1 MRLFSIRK
9 AAVATACATASL
21 GGLAMGASR
30 AVATTTSTTSSTTTL
45 LPSITTTSTTS
56 STTTP
61 LSGAAA
67 PTVTAVNPNQG
78 PTKGGTAVT
87 VSGTGFEPAGVPGV
101 LSVDFGSTPGT
112 QVAVQSDS
120 QLTVVS
126 PSKTAGTF
134 DVTVTTA
141 LGTSTTGPADRFLFV
156 APLPVVS
163 SLSPSTGSTSGG
175 SVVTIVGT
183 GFSFATAVDFGNTA
197 AQSFQVISDTE
208 ITATSPA
215 GSGSVYITVTTA
227 GGVSQAG
234 TQSQFTYVSQGSTSV
249 NGVSPSQGTTAGG
262 TTVTVTG
269 SGFELGTSPDVIA
282 VDFGSTPGTQV
293 AVQSDSQLTVVSPE
307 EVPGIVNVTVQTAT
321 GTSPTGSGDAY
332 SFIAPTPTVSGLSPA
347 TGSASGGTTVTVT
360 GSGFEP
366 GGVDGVRA
374 VDFGSVAGSAI
385 TVVSDTQLTAVSPS
399 EPAGTVD
406 VTVSTSGGTSGTSAG
421 DKFTFTAST
430 PPPSTTGGYWMVAG
444 DGGIFTFGTAGF
456 FGSMGGTKLV
466 APVVSMAATPD
477 GKGYWMVGADGGVFT
492 FGDAPYEGS
501 TGQLNPGQAPGGA
514 NAVTPAKPIVSMAA
528 TPDGKGYWMVGADGG
543 VFTFGDALYFGS
555 LPGLLTSC
563 GQGAAGACPVNVGA
577 VVSMVTTPDGKGYW
591 MATGNGMVFF
601 FGDAT
606 DQGSA
611 SGLKLAAPI
620 VSMAATPDGKGYW
633 LVGADGGVFTFGDA
647 PYEGSTGQL
656 NPSAPPGGANAV
668 TPAKPVVGLAAAS

>member
-321 GTSPTGSGDAY
+321 GNSPTGSGDAY

-477 GKGYWMVGADGGVFT
+477 
-492 FGDAPYEGS
+492 E
-501 TGQLNPGQAPGGA
+501 
-514 NAVTPAKPIVSMAA
+514 
-528 TPDGKGYWMVGADGG
+528 KGYWMVGADGG

-577 VVSMVTTPDGKGYW
+577 VVSMVTTPDGNGYW

-668 TPAKPVVGLAAAS
+668 TPAKPVVGLVAAS